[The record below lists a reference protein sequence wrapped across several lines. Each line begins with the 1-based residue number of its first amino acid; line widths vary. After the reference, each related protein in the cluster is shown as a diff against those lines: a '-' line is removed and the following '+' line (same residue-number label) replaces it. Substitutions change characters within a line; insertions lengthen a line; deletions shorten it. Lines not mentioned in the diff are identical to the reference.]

1 MCYVGQHPKLR
12 EILAEAVSSA
22 GGLSIFMD
30 DLERQFGTVKGIMDE
45 YVQETDDPFL
55 RESKPFPPNL
65 RLSAALWPIY
75 LRLSAALFISIFLIR
90 LTSTAFVAT
99 AVRNHPTTCVPLPN
113 PSEPC
118 RQCATS
124 RPRAR
129 HKQNASHRPAMPRAS
144 AFCGAQTL
152 K

>member
-1 MCYVGQHPKLR
+1 MRYVGQHPKLR

-45 YVQETDDPFL
+45 YVEETDDPFL
-55 RESKPFPPNL
+55 RESKPFPPL
-65 RLSAALWPIY
+65 P
-75 LRLSAALFISIFLIR
+75 IFLIR

-124 RPRAR
+124 RLRAR
-129 HKQNASHRPAMPRAS
+129 HKQNATHRRPAMPKAS